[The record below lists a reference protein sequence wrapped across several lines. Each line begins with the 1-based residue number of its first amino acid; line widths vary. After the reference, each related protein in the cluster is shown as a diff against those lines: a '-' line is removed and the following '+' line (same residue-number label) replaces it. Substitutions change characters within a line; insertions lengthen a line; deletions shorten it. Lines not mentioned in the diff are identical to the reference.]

1 MALADLF
8 LDKTDNSTSLSLT
21 RTTAIATSLI
31 LSAGFMLLAWKG
43 RATWEIFLAYP
54 AGIALTLAPQLF
66 LRLIDGLKETIKAWK
81 GGVE

>member
-8 LDKTDNSTSLSLT
+8 LDKTYNSTSLSLT
-21 RTTAIATSLI
+21 RTTAITTSLI

-43 RATWEIFLAYP
+43 KATWEIFIAYP
-54 AGIALTLAPQLF
+54 FGVALTLAPQLF
-66 LRLIDGLKETIKAWK
+66 LRLMDSLKETIKAWK